1 MLKFM
6 LCINHFCFFLMI
18 RFFLFI
24 CFNNSFNLSACSSIF
39 WSSSYRKSS
48 ESSTD
53 LGSLLRQSSAFCS
66 YICSYSSRASSSYL
80 GSGFI
85 SDFNSGTTVVTDF
98 VFSNSFSETEGL
110 GISFDT
116 SDCPG
121 FVSTL
126 VSWHTLIIFLLVS
139 IYFWN

>member
-1 MLKFM
+1 M

-24 CFNNSFNLSACSSIF
+24 YFNNAFNLSACSSIF

-48 ESSTD
+48 ELSTD
-53 LGSLLRQSSAFCS
+53 LGSSLRQSSAFIS

-85 SDFNSGTTVVTDF
+85 SDFNSGFVVTDF

-116 SDCPG
+116 SDCSC

>member
-1 MLKFM
+1 M

-48 ESSTD
+48 ELSTD

-66 YICSYSSRASSSYL
+66 YICSYSSRASSSYSISNL

-85 SDFNSGTTVVTDF
+85 SGFKVDTTVVTDF

-116 SDCPG
+116 SDCSR

>member
-1 MLKFM
+1 M

-48 ESSTD
+48 ELSTD
-53 LGSLLRQSSAFCS
+53 LGSLLRQSSALFS
-66 YICSYSSRASSSYL
+66 YICSYNSRASSSYSIYNFGSGFNL
-80 GSGFI
+80 GSGF
-85 SDFNSGTTVVTDF
+85 NSVVTDF

-116 SDCPG
+116 SDCSG

>member
-6 LCINHFCFFLMI
+6 LCINHFCFLMI

-24 CFNNSFNLSACSSIF
+24 CFNNSFNLSASSSIF

-48 ESSTD
+48 ELSTD

-66 YICSYSSRASSSYL
+66 YICSYSSRASSS
-80 GSGFI
+80 SCFI
-85 SDFNSGTTVVTDF
+85 SDFNSVVTDF

-116 SDCPG
+116 SDCSG